1 MCTHSRDLSL
11 TRRLL
16 TLLTGI
22 WSHGDIH
29 TTDIEFGRLFAKF
42 IETSRSDGERPTT
55 QDVLKLHKTLLDAV
69 DAAKAKGFA
78 KDPAEKVAT
87 RMDVCYKANLQIE
100 YFNIK
105 PLCRAIITIIENPE
119 QRKSHF
125 EQQLVR
131 LVRTEWTAG
140 LSESTHQ
147 LSRLRDSK
155 SY

>member
-11 TRRLL
+11 TRKLL

-87 RMDVCYKANLQIE
+87 RMDVCYKANLHIE

-105 PLCRAIITIIENPE
+105 PLSRHNYYNRESGTAQISLRAAIGSFSPNGMDG
-119 QRKSHF
+119 
-125 EQQLVR
+125 
-131 LVRTEWTAG
+131 RTQ
-140 LSESTHQ
+140 STHQ